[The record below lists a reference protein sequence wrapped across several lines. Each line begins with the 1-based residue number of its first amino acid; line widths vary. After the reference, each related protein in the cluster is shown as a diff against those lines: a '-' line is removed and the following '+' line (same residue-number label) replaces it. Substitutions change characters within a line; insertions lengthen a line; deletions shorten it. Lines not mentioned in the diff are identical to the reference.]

1 MQQTGPRVS
10 GFRGFLTTTSRRVPR
25 RLREGNARKV
35 IDQKDDAGGE
45 VVVSRARHLGK
56 LTLAPTGLLLAIA
69 AVLLAQH
76 LVGGRANAATARAA
90 KSVTIATK
98 TFQMSRA
105 DQKERLTVGCP
116 GRSAP
121 LGGGMTTNPPPG
133 ADGEGVYPHSYERLG
148 VQRGWH
154 VTAVLFDPNPRSTQA
169 RDVTLQA
176 VCGPKLGHVT
186 PPHKTKYVKPGQ
198 TKKVVATCPGRRH
211 LFAGG
216 FQRTD
221 FITMG
226 GNYVIESQAVS
237 GKSWRVVGH
246 AFGAFGGELTAIAY
260 CVRSKRPLVTEVTAG
275 TTLGTGQ
282 LGTATTPPCPPG
294 RRMTSGGFSGNGSE
308 SVLFTNGMVNPDGT
322 WSASGYGTGASTSFT
337 AHGYCLKL

>member
-1 MQQTGPRVS
+1 
-10 GFRGFLTTTSRRVPR
+10 
-25 RLREGNARKV
+25 
-35 IDQKDDAGGE
+35 
-45 VVVSRARHLGK
+45 
-56 LTLAPTGLLLAIA
+56 LLLAIA
-69 AVLLAQH
+69 AVLIAQH
-76 LVGGRANAATARAA
+76 LVGGRASAAMAGAA

-105 DQKERLTVGCP
+105 DQKERLVVGCP
-116 GRSAP
+116 GRSSP

-133 ADGEGVYPHSYERLG
+133 PDGEGVYPHSYERVG
-148 VQRGWH
+148 VQQGWH
-154 VTAVLFDPNPRSTQA
+154 VTAVLFDPNPRTTQP

-198 TKKVVATCPGRRH
+198 TKTVVATCPGRRH

-221 FITMG
+221 FIASG
-226 GNYVIESQAVS
+226 GNYVIESQSIS

-260 CVRSKRPLVTEVTAG
+260 CVRSKRPLLTEVTAA
-275 TTLGTGQ
+275 TTLGAGQ

-294 RRMTSGGFSGNGSE
+294 RRMTSGGFSGNGSA

-322 WSASGYGTGASTSFT
+322 WSASGYGTGAATSFT
-337 AHGYCLKL
+337 AHGYCLRL

>member
-1 MQQTGPRVS
+1 MQPTGPRAS
-10 GFRGFLTTTSRRVPR
+10 GFRRLSTRMSRPVPR
-25 RLREGNARKV
+25 
-35 IDQKDDAGGE
+35 
-45 VVVSRARHLGK
+45 K
-56 LTLAPTGLLLAIA
+56 LPLAAAGLLLAIA
-69 AVLLAQH
+69 AVLIAQH
-76 LVGGRANAATARAA
+76 LVGGRASAAMAGAA

-105 DQKERLTVGCP
+105 DQKERLVVGCP
-116 GRSAP
+116 GRSSP

-133 ADGEGVYPHSYERLG
+133 PDGEGVYPHSYERVG
-148 VQRGWH
+148 VQQGWH
-154 VTAVLFDPNPRSTQA
+154 VTAVLFDPNPRTTQP

-198 TKKVVATCPGRRH
+198 TKTVVATCPGRRH

-221 FITMG
+221 FIASG
-226 GNYVIESQAVS
+226 GNYVIESQSIS

-260 CVRSKRPLVTEVTAG
+260 CVRSKRPLLTEVTAA
-275 TTLGTGQ
+275 TTLGAGQ

-294 RRMTSGGFSGNGSE
+294 RRMTSGGFSGNGSA

-322 WSASGYGTGASTSFT
+322 WSASGYGTGAATSFT
-337 AHGYCLKL
+337 AHGYCLRL